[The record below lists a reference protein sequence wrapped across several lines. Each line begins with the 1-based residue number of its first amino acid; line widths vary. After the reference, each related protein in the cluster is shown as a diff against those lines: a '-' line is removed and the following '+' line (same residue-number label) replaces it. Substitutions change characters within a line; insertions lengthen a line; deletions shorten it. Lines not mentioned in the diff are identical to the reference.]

1 MAVLMAALPAHER
14 PRERLLAR
22 GADALT
28 ERELLALVLRNGTNG
43 ISALDLAAG
52 LLADYGSIGALAMAR
67 PEELAMRP
75 GVGSA
80 KAAAIVAALTLGRRL
95 NAAIEERPVL
105 QRPED
110 IGAIAVRELGAA
122 RRERVLVITC
132 DAGNRLRQSTI
143 VSEGSV
149 DRSLM
154 PVREILN
161 AVLRHDGRAFAL
173 AHNHPGG
180 TTEAS
185 NADRRA
191 TDDVKA
197 AARVVGLRFLGHLV
211 VAGSEWHVIN

>member
-1 MAVLMAALPAHER
+1 M
-14 PRERLLAR
+14 
-22 GADALT
+22 
-28 ERELLALVLRNGTNG
+28 
-43 ISALDLAAG
+43 
-52 LLADYGSIGALAMAR
+52 
-67 PEELAMRP
+67 
-75 GVGSA
+75 
-80 KAAAIVAALTLGRRL
+80 
-95 NAAIEERPVL
+95 L